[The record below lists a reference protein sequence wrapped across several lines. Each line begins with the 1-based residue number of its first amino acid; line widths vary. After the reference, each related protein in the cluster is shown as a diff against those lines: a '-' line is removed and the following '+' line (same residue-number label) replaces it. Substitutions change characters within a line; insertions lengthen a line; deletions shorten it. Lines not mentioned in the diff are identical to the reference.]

1 MSEDAPAA
9 KLPIYKKWWFWAI
22 IVFVFICIGAGAGS
36 TAVQENGKNQNQ
48 AQDEDLNTGPADEPK
63 NEELA
68 KLNLRPQTVRNDV
81 TGNWR
86 ISVIASPTV
95 ISDYAHDYYKEY
107 VKDDEEIHFITNLT
121 LKTTTKIAKTAMGLN
136 VTVYEYVDGEEH
148 DAKKLAS
155 GMILAD
161 EYYDSETGEKIEL

>member
-1 MSEDAPAA
+1 MNKKEMPF
-9 KLPIYKKWWFWAI
+9 YKKWWFWVI
-22 IVFVFICIGAGAGS
+22 IVFVFICIGAGAGD
-36 TAVQENGKNQNQ
+36 TAIQENSENQGQ
-48 AQDEDLNTGPADEPK
+48 AQNEDPDAEPK

-95 ISDYAHDYYKEY
+95 VDKYAYDYYKEY
-107 VKDDEEIHFITNLT
+107 MGSDDEIHFITNLT
-121 LKTTTKIAKTAMGLN
+121 LKTTTKVAKTAMGLN

-155 GMILAD
+155 GMILSD
-161 EYYDSETGEKIEL
+161 EYYDSETGEKIEI